1 MSLRRRRTEQA
12 PAAAATPG
20 AAAPRQPASP
30 TSSSS
35 LRSNFRWLALVVPLI
50 LAGYILSG
58 HLAIRNPDEP
68 KALPAHYAVCSP
80 TRDNLSSI
88 LTMDESAG
96 LASLRTQCIVVNEGV
111 IVGRGTR
118 DKVRK
123 EWGDLETTGKGVG
136 RNGGVRIYYLKPGQT
151 LLPGL

>member
-1 MSLRRRRTEQA
+1 M
-12 PAAAATPG
+12 
-20 AAAPRQPASP
+20 
-30 TSSSS
+30 
-35 LRSNFRWLALVVPLI
+35 PLI

-58 HLAIRNPDEP
+58 HLGPRDPDEP

-80 TRDNLSSI
+80 TRANSSNI

-96 LASLRTQCIVVNEGV
+96 LASLKTQCIVINEGI
-111 IVGRGTR
+111 IVGKGTR
-118 DKVRK
+118 DEVRQ